1 MEPDTLVQQQDFL
14 ELPGEASDAA
24 TPAEARVNGAD
35 AAPDAAR
42 SEENILQ
49 WMSYLPEDCVRTMI
63 EMGWDVTT

>member
-1 MEPDTLVQQQDFL
+1 MEPDTFVQQQDFV
-14 ELPGEASDAA
+14 ELLGEPSDAA
-24 TPAEARVNGAD
+24 TPVEPRVNDAD
-35 AAPDAAR
+35 TAR

>member
-14 ELPGEASDAA
+14 ELPGEPSDAA
-24 TPAEARVNGAD
+24 TPAEARVNDAD
-35 AAPDAAR
+35 AARDAAR

-63 EMGWDVTT
+63 EMGWDITT